1 MADVLEHAAPVADA
15 IPSPAAPA
23 SATPLPRP
31 RASAPQPAATK
42 ARQGLPPITWALT
55 ALAVVMFLWAAWVT
69 KHIASAPPQLPMA
82 SVRLEALVTE
92 YVQAQ
97 SHSNGTPDAVT
108 QQTAR
113 FMSAIEDELKRVG
126 ASGTTVLVG
135 EAVLSK
141 NVPDITDQVRK
152 AVYAKVPLPTAA
164 PAPAAGPQLGA
175 AAPAPIL
182 PQQGIGAAAVTAPSP
197 FAGAPVGTAFP
208 GAASPIAGG
217 GNGLPN

>member
-23 SATPLPRP
+23 PATPLPRP
-31 RASAPQPAATK
+31 RAAAPRPAATK
-42 ARQGLPPITWALT
+42 VRQGLPPITWAL
-55 ALAVVMFLWAAWVT
+55 AVLSVVMLLWAAWVT

-97 SHSNGTPDAVT
+97 SHSNGTPEAVT

-152 AVYAKVPLPTAA
+152 AVYAKVPLPAAA
-164 PAPAAGPQLGA
+164 PAAAAGPQLGA
-175 AAPAPIL
+175 AAPAPVL
-182 PQQGIGAAAVTAPSP
+182 APQGMGASAVAAPSP

-208 GAASPIAGG
+208 GAGSSVAGG

>member
-55 ALAVVMFLWAAWVT
+55 ALAVVMLLWAAWVT

-164 PAPAAGPQLGA
+164 PAPAAGPHLGA

-208 GAASPIAGG
+208 GAASPVAGG
-217 GNGLPN
+217 GNGHPN

>member
-55 ALAVVMFLWAAWVT
+55 ALAVVMLLWAAWVT

-97 SHSNGTPDAVT
+97 SHSNGTYE
-108 QQTAR
+108 R
-113 FMSAIEDELKRVG
+113 
-126 ASGTTVLVG
+126 ASCC
-135 EAVLSK
+135 
-141 NVPDITDQVRK
+141 QCCC
-152 AVYAKVPLPTAA
+152 
-164 PAPAAGPQLGA
+164 
-175 AAPAPIL
+175 
-182 PQQGIGAAAVTAPSP
+182 
-197 FAGAPVGTAFP
+197 
-208 GAASPIAGG
+208 
-217 GNGLPN
+217 

>member
-23 SATPLPRP
+23 SATPRPRP

-42 ARQGLPPITWALT
+42 ARQGLPPITYALA
-55 ALAVVMFLWAAWVT
+55 ALAVVMLLWAAWVT

-164 PAPAAGPQLGA
+164 PAPAAGPQLSA